1 MEIAMTTAGDAA
13 TVRVSGRLDARN
25 ADILSRELDEC
36 VRGGQRVLRMNLH
49 DVEYIS
55 SAGIRVLIKFA
66 KMLQSQGGWLEVQ
79 DPSIAVATVLEMTGT
94 MPLFAP
100 RKEPSAAA
108 ASAGGAAGCRQIG
121 GLRCTV
127 VASAAGA
134 SMRGRTLGNP
144 AFMARNGSFAPGEV
158 RQLRLGAKAVALG
171 IGAFAADHA
180 SAKGHYGEF
189 LAAGGV
195 AVALPPDSNGQPDF
209 VVSEQRLVPELAV
222 LSALHL
228 EGDFAVQARFESSPQ
243 HDGLPGLSDLGAAAL
258 ALSGASQAV
267 MVALA
272 ETSGLVGAS
281 LLSSPENG
289 QDAEYFHFPEA
300 RRWFNLT
307 PERVHGRQLVLLVGV
322 FARQPA
328 VPLAD
333 HLRPMADSA
342 DALRG
347 HVHAAVLSY
356 RALPGGPLALP
367 ATLADIF
374 LTQTPLDLLHLI
386 NDDRAI
392 SGAGDSLFQRGVLWV
407 SPLGDVN
414 MEGAAL

>member
-1 MEIAMTTAGDAA
+1 MDIAMTTAGAAA

-36 VRGGQRVLRMNLH
+36 VRGGHRVLHMNLH

-66 KMLQSQGGWLEVQ
+66 KILQSQGGWLEVQ
-79 DPSIAVATVLEMTGT
+79 DPSSAVASVLDMTGT
-94 MPLFAP
+94 TPLFAP
-100 RKEPSAAA
+100 RKEQDAAGEAAA
-108 ASAGGAAGCRQIG
+108 GAAGRRQIG
-121 GLRCTV
+121 ALRCTV
-127 VASAAGA
+127 VASSSGA
-134 SMRGRTLGNP
+134 SMHGRALGNP
-144 AFMARNGSFAPGEV
+144 AFMARNGSFAVGDS
-158 RQLRLGAKAVALG
+158 RQLRLSAKAVALG
-171 IGAFAADHA
+171 IGAFAAGHA
-180 SAKGHYGEF
+180 SARGHYGEF

-209 VVSEQRLVPELAV
+209 VVSEQRLVPELSV

-228 EGDFAVQARFESSPQ
+228 EGDFAVQARFESSLQ
-243 HDGLPGLSDLGAAAL
+243 HDRLPGLSDLGAAAL
-258 ALSGASQAV
+258 GLTGAAQAV

-281 LLSSPENG
+281 LLQSPESG
-289 QDAEYFHFPEA
+289 QDAEYFHFPDA

-307 PERVHGRQLVLLVGV
+307 PERVHGRQLALLVGV

-333 HLRPMADSA
+333 HLRPMADGA
-342 DALRG
+342 DPLRG

-367 ATLADIF
+367 ATLADMF
-374 LTQTPLDLLHLI
+374 QTQTPLDLLHLI

-414 MEGAAL
+414 LEGAGL

>member
-1 MEIAMTTAGDAA
+1 MDIAMTTAGDAA

-36 VRGGQRVLRMNLH
+36 VRGGWHVLRMNLH

-66 KMLQSQGGWLEVQ
+66 KILQGQGGWLEVLE
-79 DPSIAVATVLEMTGT
+79 PSSVVASVLEMTGT

-100 RKEPSAAA
+100 RKEQSAATA
-108 ASAGGAAGCRQIG
+108 TAGASGCRQIG
-121 GLRCTV
+121 AMRCTV
-127 VASAAGA
+127 TASAAGV
-134 SMRGRTLGNP
+134 SMRGRVLGNP

-158 RQLRLGAKAVALG
+158 RQLRLGVKAVALG

-180 SAKGHYGEF
+180 GAKGHYGEF

-281 LLSSPENG
+281 LLQSPEG
-289 QDAEYFHFPEA
+289 SQDAEYFHFPEA

-356 RALPGGPLALP
+356 RALPGGSLALP

-374 LTQTPLDLLHLI
+374 QTQTPLDLLHLI

-407 SPLGDVN
+407 SPLGEVD
-414 MEGAAL
+414 MEGGAQ

>member
-1 MEIAMTTAGDAA
+1 MDVAMTTAGDAA

-79 DPSIAVATVLEMTGT
+79 EPSTAVASVLEMTGT

-108 ASAGGAAGCRQIG
+108 DRGGAAGCRQIG
-121 GLRCTV
+121 ALRCTV
-127 VASAAGA
+127 VSSKASARM
-134 SMRGRTLGNP
+134 SGRTLGNP
-144 AFMARNGSFAPGEV
+144 AFMARNSSFAPSEV
-158 RQLRLGAKAVALG
+158 RQLRLETNAVALG

-180 SAKGHYGEF
+180 GAKGHYGEF
-189 LAAGGV
+189 IAAGGV

-281 LLSSPENG
+281 LLRSPEDS
-289 QDAEYFHFPEA
+289 QDAEYFRFPDA

-322 FARQPA
+322 FARQPS

-333 HLRPMADSA
+333 HLRPMADSP

-367 ATLADIF
+367 ALLADIF
-374 LTQTPLDLLHLI
+374 QTQAPLDLLHLI

-392 SGAGDSLFQRGVLWV
+392 SGAGDSQFQRGVLWV